1 MCTPT
6 QGVWQPAGCV
16 RASPISPG
24 DACSIY
30 LRLNKP
36 QGAISFLPHFFFL
49 IFNLVSSF
57 VAFVRPRGP
66 DYRLGYWP
74 IAKHPRS
81 RNRSSR
87 SHRCPA
93 TRASLRRTRRGARC
107 GRCGSRAARSDDA
120 RKRGARVADAGWR
133 SAFIAAA
140 SLIGACAIY
149 LAADAVEVSR
159 EPLSIGVRRGATPTR
174 ETRAREHRGRPG
186 RAGRCAVA
194 QQGAEALGGAGFS
207 SSLIFKNALF
217 AGVRRLGNSLHVRP
231 ILDSPDPAGA
241 RPLA

>member
-1 MCTPT
+1 MWV
-6 QGVWQPAGCV
+6 G
-16 RASPISPG
+16 RS
-24 DACSIY
+24 
-30 LRLNKP
+30 
-36 QGAISFLPHFFFL
+36 AISCLPVCSTSANLSSQFLFSHISFL
-49 IFNLVSSF
+49 IFNLISSF

>member
-1 MCTPT
+1 MGQTAPDCARLRQTAADC
-6 QGVWQPAGCV
+6 GGL
-16 RASPISPG
+16 
-24 DACSIY
+24 CSTS
-30 LRLNKP
+30 LSNNLGSQLTSGLNFFFVT
-36 QGAISFLPHFFFL
+36 FLFL
-49 IFNLVSSF
+49 IFNLVSF

-133 SAFIAAA
+133 SAFIAA

-149 LAADAVEVSR
+149 LAADGDSR

-186 RAGRCAVA
+186 VLAALADAPSPSRVLRHL
-194 QQGAEALGGAGFS
+194 EARVFL
-207 SSLIFKNALF
+207 LL
-217 AGVRRLGNSLHVRP
+217 
-231 ILDSPDPAGA
+231 
-241 RPLA
+241 

>member
-133 SAFIAAA
+133 SAFIAA

-149 LAADAVEVSR
+149 LAADGDSR

-186 RAGRCAVA
+186 VLAALADAPSPSRVLRHL
-194 QQGAEALGGAGFS
+194 EARVFL
-207 SSLIFKNALF
+207 LL
-217 AGVRRLGNSLHVRP
+217 
-231 ILDSPDPAGA
+231 
-241 RPLA
+241 